1 MGRQD
6 LVGGQITDDASHHGR
21 LRFGRL
27 HARLDGRIG
36 TATPAGTKDKTAL
49 VCHETADCVG
59 DRVDWADDAL
69 MRAACQACVR
79 VWASKFNP
87 CRWVVQVKALSA
99 PRDGKANCRCH
110 VIRGGSTAA
119 AYTMLKPSG
128 LRLLAET
135 RLRCNQTTVPCGASL
150 AVPDG
155 CDSDLPPVRI
165 PSGSAGTREDVGRNQ
180 KRDKASTAGLS
191 QDGEGNADGRE
202 DAQSSRDVAM
212 ACSRV

>member
-1 MGRQD
+1 M
-6 LVGGQITDDASHHGR
+6 
-21 LRFGRL
+21 
-27 HARLDGRIG
+27 
-36 TATPAGTKDKTAL
+36 

-128 LRLLAET
+128 LRLVAET